1 MARADMGSVTV
12 TTSGT
17 AVQITSSIIS
27 GSKVR
32 SNDVVLTVEITPR
45 ATNTGAAMYV
55 GNSGVSST
63 YGKRVAKGD
72 SYTFNCEPGGDKFN
86 SFYIDSD
93 ASGDIADWTVVFV

>member
-1 MARADMGSVTV
+1 MARVDMGTVTV
-12 TTSGT
+12 SGSGT
-17 AVQITSSIIS
+17 AVQIASSIAS

-32 SNDVVLTVEITPR
+32 AADVVLSVEVTPR
-45 ATNTGAAMYV
+45 ATNSGAAMYV
-55 GNSGVSST
+55 GTSNVTTT